1 MTTKGIIRKRVREYR
16 NVGAEKDKVSI
27 FVGKGLDDK
36 EKTER
41 KELTDEKRQTDRGE
55 LQKIMTYIVW
65 EASRMKTVLYFIVV
79 ITRSMLNE
87 DEEIF
92 IFQ

>member
-1 MTTKGIIRKRVREYR
+1 M
-16 NVGAEKDKVSI
+16 EKV
-27 FVGKGLDDK
+27 LDDK
-36 EKTER
+36 KKERER

-65 EASRMKTVLYFIVV
+65 EVSRTKTVLYFIVV

-87 DEEIF
+87 DEEVF

>member
-1 MTTKGIIRKRVREYR
+1 MIREKR
-16 NVGAEKDKVSI
+16 K
-27 FVGKGLDDK
+27 
-36 EKTER
+36 R
-41 KELTDEKRQTDRGE
+41 KELTDEKRQTDRRE

-65 EASRMKTVLYFIVV
+65 VASRMKTLLYFIVV

-87 DEEIF
+87 DEEVF

>member
-1 MTTKGIIRKRVREYR
+1 MIREKR
-16 NVGAEKDKVSI
+16 
-27 FVGKGLDDK
+27 
-36 EKTER
+36 ER

-55 LQKIMTYIVW
+55 LQKIMTYIIWV
-65 EASRMKTVLYFIVV
+65 ASRMKTLLYFIVV

-87 DEEIF
+87 DEEVF

>member
-16 NVGAEKDKVSI
+16 NVGAEKDKVST
-27 FVGKGLDDK
+27 FVEKGLDDK
-36 EKTER
+36 KETER

>member
-1 MTTKGIIRKRVREYR
+1 MWKRDYGKRKER
-16 NVGAEKDKVSI
+16 
-27 FVGKGLDDK
+27 
-36 EKTER
+36 ER

-55 LQKIMTYIVW
+55 LQKIMTYIIWV
-65 EASRMKTVLYFIVV
+65 ASRMKTLLYFIVV

-87 DEEIF
+87 DEEVF

>member
-1 MTTKGIIRKRVREYR
+1 MIKKKR
-16 NVGAEKDKVSI
+16 
-27 FVGKGLDDK
+27 
-36 EKTER
+36 ER

-65 EASRMKTVLYFIVV
+65 EASRTKTVLYFIVV

-87 DEEIF
+87 DEEVF